1 MSSRNMELFRR
12 ALIEA
17 SCNVYDRELAECTED
32 AKCSR
37 RHYAKMR
44 KILGVTILPATSRK
58 MQIKR
63 RVLAALI
70 AAVMLL
76 TGCTA
81 YAYREDIKDFI
92 ETVLDD
98 YIRVSYNDGEKPASS
113 ATISEYYTLGYVPEG
128 YELVKCLEQSYRNRE
143 EWENSAGDYIV
154 FVQYCIENALL
165 GLDTESEDWELVKVG
180 DHEVYCRCVGIN
192 YYIWNDGKY
201 AYQLTL
207 STELPDQEM
216 ISIIEGLKIKE

>member
-1 MSSRNMELFRR
+1 MSSRNMELFKQ

-17 SCNVYDRELAECTED
+17 TCNVYDRELALCEQD
-32 AKCSR
+32 IKCSR

-81 YAYREDIKDFI
+81 YAYREEIKKFI

-98 YIRVSYNDGEKPASS
+98 YIRVSYNDG
-113 ATISEYYTLGYVPEG
+113 
-128 YELVKCLEQSYRNRE
+128 
-143 EWENSAGDYIV
+143 
-154 FVQYCIENALL
+154 
-165 GLDTESEDWELVKVG
+165 
-180 DHEVYCRCVGIN
+180 
-192 YYIWNDGKY
+192 
-201 AYQLTL
+201 
-207 STELPDQEM
+207 
-216 ISIIEGLKIKE
+216 